1 MGDCNNCYSDGSIDK
16 GRLILLLPQE
26 ILFKF
31 AILDRLLKKHSF
43 GKCLSATPT
52 KCLQKL
58 HWLDIHKNHVHQ
70 LTYTH
75 FDAIIIDDSIA
86 AGLSRC
92 SNIWERSSKNC

>member
-1 MGDCNNCYSDGSIDK
+1 MGDCNNCYSDGAIGK
-16 GRLILLLPQE
+16 GRLILLLPLE

-31 AILDRLLKKHSF
+31 AILDRLLKKHGF

-75 FDAIIIDDSIA
+75 FDAIIIGDSIA